1 MPRDL
6 LTDLGLDIFA
16 SPDTTK
22 IYMGKTR
29 YWVEFKNELDYGER
43 KMLDGAAIRGYE
55 REMAEQGRDVDT
67 SSNKLMFVTQLDR
80 VAPLRLAV
88 WIADWYIVTK
98 RPDGEMSNLELP
110 VRLEERVGL
119 FRRMR
124 ESFAQQLVDML
135 DKHEEQM
142 RKEREV
148 ADVAA
153 GILEKQPQPEV
164 DDDPN
169 PTSGSATPAGEPA
182 GGPLT
187 RVSAFELG
195 GPSPS

>member
-22 IYMGKTR
+22 VYFGQTH

-55 REMAEQGRDVDT
+55 REMAEAGRDVDT

-88 WIADWYIVTK
+88 WVADWFIQTR
-98 RPDGEMSNLELP
+98 RPDGSFGEVELP
-110 VRLEERVGL
+110 TRLEDRVGL

-124 ESFAQQLVDML
+124 DSFGEQLVAML
-135 DKHEEQM
+135 DKHEEDR
-142 RKEREV
+142 RKERQV

-153 GILEKQPQPEV
+153 GILDRQPEPEV
-164 DDDPN
+164 DDDDPN
-169 PTSGSATPAGEPA
+169 PSPTPAGEPA
-182 GGPLT
+182 SGLLT
-187 RVSAFELG
+187 LPSATGLV
-195 GPSPS
+195 GPSES